1 MISQSQINDIVQ
13 RIVFSYKPQKIYLF
27 GSYARGIAS
36 ENSDLD
42 LLVLKDTH
50 RPPHQRGNDIAPLLK
65 GILFPI
71 DILIYNQQ
79 EMDTLIKDKYSF
91 LYHAIQDSKILYEQ
105 K

>member
-42 LLVLKDTH
+42 LLVLK
-50 RPPHQRGNDIAPLLK
+50 
-65 GILFPI
+65 
-71 DILIYNQQ
+71 
-79 EMDTLIKDKYSF
+79 TLIVRHTKEEM
-91 LYHAIQDSKILYEQ
+91 ILPLC
-105 K
+105 